1 MFSIFSFS
9 DTSSL
14 PPQALD
20 LQLLSDDE
28 LLSVWEQTQFAE
40 LVLAEK
46 GIPPKNVNSYA
57 KQVETEIQ
65 QRAMLDSKALM
76 LNAMQNKEPFKD
88 FADNS
93 QDGFDFF

>member
-9 DTSSL
+9 DTSNL

>member
-9 DTSSL
+9 DTTNL
-14 PPQALD
+14 PAQALD

-46 GIPPKNVNSYA
+46 GIPPKNVNNYA

-65 QRAMLDSKALM
+65 QRAMQDSKALM
-76 LNAMQNKEPFKD
+76 LNAMQNKEPYKD
-88 FADNS
+88 FADNP

>member
-9 DTSSL
+9 DTANL
-14 PPQALD
+14 PAQALD

-57 KQVETEIQ
+57 KQVEAEIQ
-65 QRAMLDSKALM
+65 QRAMLDSNALII
-76 LNAMQNKEPFKD
+76 NAILNKEPFRD
-88 FADNS
+88 FAQTP